1 MRLPRTLDAT
11 EIRVLGC
18 LLEKEQATPEYYPL
32 TLNSLVAACNQK
44 SNRDPVMELREP
56 EIRSA
61 LDRLREDVLIWVQEG
76 SRSEKYE
83 HNLTRRWRLEPQAK
97 ALITELLLRGP
108 QTPGELRSR
117 STRLFPWRSLADL
130 EETLRAMADEE
141 EPLVVELPREVGRK
155 ETRWAHLVAGPV
167 TVAAPAARDAA
178 PGRESLAAR
187 VELLE
192 TEVAGLR
199 ERLEL
204 LLRDLGQDR

>member
-32 TLNSLVAACNQK
+32 TLNSLVAGCNQK

-56 EIRSA
+56 EIRFA

-117 STRLFPWRSLADL
+117 STRLFPWRSLAEL

-204 LLRDLGQDR
+204 LLRDLSQDR

>member
-1 MRLPRTLDAT
+1 MRLPRSLDAT
-11 EIRVLGC
+11 EVRVLGC

-44 SNRDPVMELREP
+44 SNRDPVMNLREP
-56 EIRSA
+56 EVRGA

-76 SRSEKYE
+76 ARSEKFE
-83 HNLTRRWRLEPQAK
+83 HNLSRRWRLEPQSK

-117 STRLFPWRSLADL
+117 SSRLYPWSSLDEL
-130 EETLRAMADEE
+130 EATLRAMADEE
-141 EPLVVELPREVGRK
+141 EPLVMELPREVGRK

-167 TVAAPAARDAA
+167 TVSDPASREATPARE
-178 PGRESLAAR
+178 GLAAR
-187 VELLE
+187 VERLE
-192 TEVAGLR
+192 AEVAELK
-199 ERLEL
+199 EHLEQ